1 MDAPQEFR
9 VKPNPHDPRLTR
21 RVAGIDQDGAPLTAS
36 VTVERPLTLYLN
48 SREIVTMM
56 TIGDFPD
63 YLAVGYL
70 LNQNMLRPGD
80 EITAI
85 EFDAEIDTV
94 VVRTG
99 HQTDFEDKL
108 KKKTLTSG
116 CAQGTVFGDVM
127 ESFDATRLP
136 VDAVLRT
143 SWLYVLLKK
152 INTAPSLY
160 LEAGAIHGCVLCQE
174 DRPLIY
180 MEDVGRHNAVDKI
193 AGYMFLEGIE
203 SADKIFYTTGRLT
216 SEMVIKAVQMGIPIL
231 ISRSGFTA
239 WGVELARQVGLT
251 LIGRCRGKRFLA
263 LAGEG
268 RIVFDADPSSVT
280 EEPRHLRRKAATR

>member
-1 MDAPQEFR
+1 MDAPREFL

-36 VTVERPLTLYLN
+36 VTVERPLTLFLN
-48 SREIVTMM
+48 DREIVTMM

-80 EITAI
+80 EITGI
-85 EFDAEIDTV
+85 DFDDEIDTV

-99 HQTDFEDKL
+99 HKTDFEDKL

-136 VDAVLRT
+136 TDAVLRT

-152 INTAPSLY
+152 ITTAPSL
-160 LEAGAIHGCVLCQE
+160 
-174 DRPLIY
+174 
-180 MEDVGRHNAVDKI
+180 
-193 AGYMFLEGIE
+193 
-203 SADKIFYTTGRLT
+203 
-216 SEMVIKAVQMGIPIL
+216 
-231 ISRSGFTA
+231 
-239 WGVELARQVGLT
+239 
-251 LIGRCRGKRFLA
+251 
-263 LAGEG
+263 
-268 RIVFDADPSSVT
+268 
-280 EEPRHLRRKAATR
+280 